1 MPTPPWLTWT
11 NAWPI
16 ISGIPGWIALGLAV
30 KKHRQERTI
39 LQFML
44 RATHVEADENEP
56 TNIGFGSDPMV
67 RALYVTITN
76 TGQKPITILELRCRW
91 STIGKDGNE
100 YERESRDWVN
110 AKLGEADHCFSSPH
124 LGSKPK
130 AVISA
135 WAIDSTG
142 KHWNASAITQN
153 RPLMIT

>member
-1 MPTPPWLTWT
+1 
-11 NAWPI
+11 
-16 ISGIPGWIALGLAV
+16 
-30 KKHRQERTI
+30 
-39 LQFML
+39 ML